1 MRTQGSDRTLA
12 AGPSYTIGRDP
23 QSDIVIGE
31 DRVSWQHAVLKID
44 NGAWVLEDMGS
55 TNGTYVGHQRVTR
68 VTLDAETTIR
78 LGHPVDGAA
87 MTCSAGKPARPAT
100 VIAAKPVMAAGG
112 PAAAVAP
119 DIPAVAPDI
128 PAVAPDRPPVAPD
141 QRPPAPDRPAPAP
154 DQRAPAADRP
164 APAAD
169 RPAAAAGTAGGVSS
183 ASHREPSVVRRLPT
197 KVLRI
202 GRAPDNDVV
211 ISDLSVSRHH
221 AELRR
226 VGDTYQ
232 IGDLNSHNGTF
243 VNGQRVVSAPL
254 TEGDIVGI
262 GPSTFRLSG
271 AELQEFV
278 DTGDISLVARD
289 LTVTLSNGKVLL
301 DHVDFPLGERC
312 LLGIIGPS
320 GAGKSTLLGA
330 LTGMRP
336 ANGGSVLYD
345 DRDLYANYAEL
356 RHRIG
361 LVPQENI
368 LHTQLTARRALRYA
382 AELRFPPDTS
392 KAERRYSPA
401 QSRPDSASNAWNT
414 SAQPGLPKCFS
425 PSCGGPK

>member
-78 LGHPVDGAA
+78 LGHPVDGAP
-87 MTCSAGKPARPAT
+87 MTCTAAKPPRPAT

-112 PAAAVAP
+112 PVAAVAP
-119 DIPAVAPDI
+119 DS
-128 PAVAPDRPPVAPD
+128 PAVAPDRPAVAPD
-141 QRPPAPDRPAPAP
+141 QRAPDRPAPAPDRPAPAP
-154 DQRAPAADRP
+154 DRP
-164 APAAD
+164 AVP
-169 RPAAAAGTAGGVSS
+169 AGGISS

-271 AELQEFV
+271 AEREV
-278 DTGDISLVARD
+278 DV
-289 LTVTLSNGKVLL
+289 V
-301 DHVDFPLGERC
+301 E
-312 LLGIIGPS
+312 
-320 GAGKSTLLGA
+320 
-330 LTGMRP
+330 
-336 ANGGSVLYD
+336 
-345 DRDLYANYAEL
+345 
-356 RHRIG
+356 
-361 LVPQENI
+361 
-368 LHTQLTARRALRYA
+368 
-382 AELRFPPDTS
+382 
-392 KAERRYSPA
+392 
-401 QSRPDSASNAWNT
+401 
-414 SAQPGLPKCFS
+414 
-425 PSCGGPK
+425 